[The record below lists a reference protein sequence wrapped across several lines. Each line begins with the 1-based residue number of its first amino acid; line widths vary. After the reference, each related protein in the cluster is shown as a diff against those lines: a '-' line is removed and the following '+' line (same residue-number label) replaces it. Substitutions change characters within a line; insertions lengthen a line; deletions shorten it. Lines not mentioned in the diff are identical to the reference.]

1 MHRFLILRK
10 TAFLFIILAWQICLN
25 HTLFAQT
32 ESVSKGKPISGKE
45 SSNPSFLKE
54 ISIEADTVVLMEKI
68 NEMSKT
74 SSYYKTLISNY
85 SLNGN
90 YLSALDYQEK
100 LINNQDSIAILEKI
114 VALTNLQ
121 LQFEAEQS
129 KNEISLMNA
138 RNDAQMAFMKRQ
150 KIQSYGF
157 LAGGIFLFLLVVGLF
172 SRLRFLRKA
181 KMKMEEQHKR
191 IAAEKQRAEESEKV
205 REQFLSKMSHEIR
218 TPLSSIMGI
227 SHILKKNEHTGEQEK
242 YLDAIWQSSEN
253 LLVILNDIL
262 DLSRLESG
270 KIEIEKIP
278 FQPVSELMKLRE
290 LLKYKAEE
298 KGIDLLC
305 DLHPDIPKVLLG
317 DPVRLNQILLN
328 LTGNAIK
335 FTEKGKIR
343 VSIWLKEIVENKAI
357 IECQV
362 MDTGIGIPPDRLDKI
377 FDSFTQADSNTT
389 RKYGGTGL
397 GLTISKQLLELQNG
411 SISVKSTPGEGSIFT
426 FQIPFEIGDENDIQT
441 VDEPVAEKKLKDLT
455 ILLVEDNEF
464 NIMVVTEELKSFVE
478 GVQIDV
484 AENGKEAVSKALST
498 DYDLILMDIEMLEMN
513 GYEAARAIREMEA
526 PKNKTPIIA
535 MTANAM
541 KGEIQKCFDAGM
553 NEFISKPFAP
563 DDLKSKVQNLV
574 GKEMN

>member
-74 SSYYKTLISNY
+74 SSYYKKLISNY

-181 KMKMEEQHKR
+181 KKIVNR
-191 IAAEKQRAEESEKV
+191 
-205 REQFLSKMSHEIR
+205 
-218 TPLSSIMGI
+218 
-227 SHILKKNEHTGEQEK
+227 
-242 YLDAIWQSSEN
+242 N
-253 LLVILNDIL
+253 LTLL
-262 DLSRLESG
+262 SG
-270 KIEIEKIP
+270 KITANSPLVGIEPSAILSFRDEYPELAESHLQAEAEKIAKNAFTIEEFLYQAMKQGKISSEMFKP
-278 FQPVSELMKLRE
+278 TQQEVLYHGHCQQKSIASTKEALAILSLPKGWNVKEIPSGCCGMAGSFGYEKEHYDVSMKVGELVLFPAVRKSSKTTFLAASGTSCRHQIKDGTGRKAQHPVE
-290 LLKYKAEE
+290 LLYDA
-298 KGIDLLC
+298 LL
-305 DLHPDIPKVLLG
+305 
-317 DPVRLNQILLN
+317 
-328 LTGNAIK
+328 
-335 FTEKGKIR
+335 
-343 VSIWLKEIVENKAI
+343 
-357 IECQV
+357 
-362 MDTGIGIPPDRLDKI
+362 
-377 FDSFTQADSNTT
+377 
-389 RKYGGTGL
+389 
-397 GLTISKQLLELQNG
+397 
-411 SISVKSTPGEGSIFT
+411 
-426 FQIPFEIGDENDIQT
+426 
-441 VDEPVAEKKLKDLT
+441 
-455 ILLVEDNEF
+455 
-464 NIMVVTEELKSFVE
+464 
-478 GVQIDV
+478 
-484 AENGKEAVSKALST
+484 
-498 DYDLILMDIEMLEMN
+498 
-513 GYEAARAIREMEA
+513 
-526 PKNKTPIIA
+526 
-535 MTANAM
+535 
-541 KGEIQKCFDAGM
+541 
-553 NEFISKPFAP
+553 
-563 DDLKSKVQNLV
+563 
-574 GKEMN
+574 